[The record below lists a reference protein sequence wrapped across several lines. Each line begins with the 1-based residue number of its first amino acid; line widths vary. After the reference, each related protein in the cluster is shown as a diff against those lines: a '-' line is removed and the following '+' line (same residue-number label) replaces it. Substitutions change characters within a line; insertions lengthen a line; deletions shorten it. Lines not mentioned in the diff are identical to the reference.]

1 MGYCRWLQESPSP
14 RRLCDCFEKLDEQ
27 SGCGCC
33 PRTSQ
38 LPATPGSEHK
48 IDATRLQATACLID
62 VGTAVS
68 SPSAVAAT
76 WTCRSV
82 IEGRIFALF
91 SACAHACQERF
102 RCV

>member
-1 MGYCRWLQESPSP
+1 MGQWYSYSSCCLPDRSVAFYPSVYVEYCRWLQESPSP

-27 SGCGCC
+27 SCCGCC

-76 WTCRSV
+76 WTCR
-82 IEGRIFALF
+82 
-91 SACAHACQERF
+91 
-102 RCV
+102 